1 MTRTVLC
8 TAHMLTN
15 LSQQHGE
22 VGALLPPFP
31 DVEPKGQNPRNLSKA
46 KPGFKVWLSDY

>member
-8 TAHMLTN
+8 TARMLTN

-22 VGALLPPFP
+22 VGALPPFLMW
-31 DVEPKGQNPRNLSKA
+31 NPRNLSKA
-46 KPGFKVWLSDY
+46 KPGFKVRLSAY